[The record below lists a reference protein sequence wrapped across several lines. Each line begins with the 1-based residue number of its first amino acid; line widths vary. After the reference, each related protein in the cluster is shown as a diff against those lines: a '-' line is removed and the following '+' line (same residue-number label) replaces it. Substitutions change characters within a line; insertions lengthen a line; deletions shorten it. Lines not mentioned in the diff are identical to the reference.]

1 MSDHAQSTE
10 SVLQQLERVFE
21 EAAGGIRVPHDARDM
36 AHRRALAVVN
46 APKAGP
52 RAARLALLGFAADMF
67 AVLAVELVAHRR
79 KLGRLIAQVQEVADM
94 APVALGREVLRGPQL
109 LQLPTRVAI
118 EVQLA
123 LLLAFTE
130 AREVSLWTLWV
141 GGDLK
146 HIAHAGDF
154 DVNARQTRG
163 LARTLLAGE
172 ASLPQSDEAVIGVL
186 VDRWRQPPAALI
198 ARAAEPFSAEQGLLL
213 EAAVPILIAMLQRDE
228 LLHGGRSEQAVIAS
242 TERQL
247 ARLRFDLHDGP
258 QQDVMLLAEDLHLF
272 RSQLRSALERSGR
285 NERLVARLDDL
296 QARLVAL
303 DSALR
308 RISSSVESPFLQ
320 PESLPDALLQ
330 LTDAFAARTGI
341 EPEVRLQGEFV
352 GLTDSQHIT
361 LLGLI
366 REALSNIREH
376 SDADHVTITLSADA
390 NGVEAT
396 VTDDGRGFDPES
408 ALVPAAREGHLG
420 LVGMHERV
428 RLLGGRTRIE
438 SRTGGPTVISVSLP
452 TAPASAPRRRD

>member
-10 SVLQQLERVFE
+10 SVLKELERVFE
-21 EAAGGIRVPHDARDM
+21 EAVGGAIVPREARDA

-46 APKAGP
+46 SPKAGP

-67 AVLAVELVAHRR
+67 ALLSVELVAHRPE
-79 KLGRLIAQVQEVADM
+79 LGRLIAQVREVADM
-94 APVALGREVLRGPQL
+94 PPVVLGREVLRAPQL

-118 EVQLA
+118 EVELA
-123 LLLAFTE
+123 LLLAFTD
-130 AREVSLWTLWV
+130 AHAVSLWTLWT

-154 DVNARQTRG
+154 DTTARQTRG
-163 LARTLLAGE
+163 LARTLLANGPKQ
-172 ASLPQSDEAVIGVL
+172 PQSDEPVIGVL
-186 VDRWRQPPAALI
+186 IDRWRQPPAALI
-198 ARAAEPFSAEQGLLL
+198 ARGAEPFIAEQGLLL
-213 EAAVPILIAMLQRDE
+213 EAAAPILIAMLQRDE
-228 LLHGGRSEQAVIAS
+228 LLHEGRTEQTVIAS

-247 ARLRFDLHDGP
+247 ARLRYDLHDGP

-272 RSQLRSALERSGR
+272 RSQLSTALERSNR
-285 NERLVARLDDL
+285 NDRLVGRLDDL

-303 DSALR
+303 DGSLR

-320 PESLPDALLQ
+320 SESLPDALLQ
-330 LTDAFAARTGI
+330 LTDAFASRTGI
-341 EPEVRLQGEFV
+341 EPDVRLQGEFA

-376 SDADHVTITLSADA
+376 SDAEHVTITLSADA

-428 RLLGGRTRIE
+428 RLLGGHTHIE